1 MCNKCKRY
9 KKEIE
14 FEYMYFQREYKHVC
28 RECDGYKRPLDITKP
43 KLNKII
49 PEDPGELSGNSGELS
64 S

>member
-28 RECDGYKRPLDITKP
+28 RDCDNYQRPLDITLKKP
-43 KLNKII
+43 NKIQE
-49 PEDPGELSGNSGELS
+49 PDPGADLETSRV
-64 S
+64 